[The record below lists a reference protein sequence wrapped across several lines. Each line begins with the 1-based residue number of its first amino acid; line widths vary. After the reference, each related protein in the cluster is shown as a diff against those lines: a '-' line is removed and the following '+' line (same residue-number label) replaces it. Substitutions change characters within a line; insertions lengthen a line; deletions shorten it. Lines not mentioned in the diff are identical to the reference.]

1 MALFERLKV
10 EMNGGGESDFSEA
23 RALQYSPKRW

>member
-1 MALFERLKV
+1 MTLFERLKDR
-10 EMNGGGESDFSEA
+10 MNGGGESDFPEA